1 MGFQYQR
8 LMAQLVSLMD
18 NQKIVA
24 HQQLPSIREL
34 SAQYEVSLNTVKRCY
49 SALEA
54 KGYVYVK
61 AKSGYYAAARK
72 YREYPQLDTTAL
84 TISKLDLLNDIHAA
98 AAHKER
104 VPLGS
109 VQLSPELFPIEA
121 IRRSLKRSATYLKA
135 ENFLLAP
142 KEGEPQLQQA
152 LAEHLAEDGIYSAAK
167 DIIIT
172 NGCTAALSAAI
183 SALSGMADSIAVPV
197 PAFNGHLQLLANM
210 GRKVIEIPSN
220 EYGIDLASLEQ
231 VMRLGIA
238 KACVLTANYQN
249 PLAYCLTDADKQK
262 IAELAAIYQFPVIE
276 DDVYGECGFLA
287 RRPLPIKSWDTQG
300 YVIWCGSTS
309 KTLSRNFRVGWCV
322 AGEAIEGFRA
332 KFIALNSTVNTPLQL
347 YLADFIYSRAYRN
360 YLSRLGGKLQQ
371 QVRQY
376 RDKIQ
381 AVFGNKCQSISQPQG
396 GYWLWIELP
405 PGNNS
410 LQLYQ
415 QAMQQQ
421 INIVPGVVFGE
432 QQDFSRYIRINTGVP
447 LNARI
452 EQALQQ
458 LADLIH
464 L

>member
-1 MGFQYQR
+1 MSFQYQQ
-8 LMAQLVSLMD
+8 LMARLITLIDS
-18 NQKIVA
+18 QKVVA

-34 SAQYEVSLNTVKRCY
+34 GAQHDVSLNTVKRCY

-54 KGYVYVK
+54 KGYVY
-61 AKSGYYAAARK
+61 ARNKSGYYVAQRK
-72 YREYPQLDTTAL
+72 SSDYPRLNTTAL

-109 VQLSPELFPIEA
+109 VQLSPALFPIEA
-121 IRRSLKRSATYLKA
+121 IRRSLKRSATYLKP

-152 LAEHLAEDGIYSAAK
+152 LAEHLAEDGIYSAPQ

-183 SALSGMADSIAVPV
+183 SALSAMADSIAVPV

-220 EYGIDLASLEQ
+220 DYGIDLASLEA
-231 VMRLGIA
+231 VMQQGLA

-249 PLAYCLTDADKQK
+249 PLAYCLPDGEKQQIAD
-262 IAELAAIYQFPVIE
+262 LAARYRFPVIE
-276 DDVYGECGFLA
+276 DDVYGECGFSP
-287 RRPLPIKSWDTQG
+287 RRPLPIRHWDTQG

-322 AGEAIEGFRA
+322 GGEGIAGFRA

-347 YLADFIYSRAYRN
+347 YLADFIYSRAYRA
-360 YLSRLGGKLQQ
+360 YLSRLGSKLRV
-371 QVRQY
+371 QVQQY
-376 RDKIQ
+376 REKVLAI
-381 AVFGNKCQSISQPQG
+381 FGDKCQSVSQPQG
-396 GYWLWIELP
+396 GYWLWIELA
-405 PGNNS
+405 PGNDS

-432 QQDFSRYIRINTGVP
+432 QQDFSRYIRINAGVP
-447 LNARI
+447 LNPRI

-458 LADLIH
+458 LADLIV

>member
-1 MGFQYQR
+1 MSFQYQQLMGR
-8 LMAQLVSLMD
+8 LMALIDS
-18 NQKIVA
+18 QKVVA

-34 SAQYEVSLNTVKRCY
+34 GAQYDVSLNTVKRCY

-54 KGYVYVK
+54 KGYVY
-61 AKSGYYAAARK
+61 ARNKSGYYVAQRK
-72 YREYPQLDTTAL
+72 SGDYPRLNTTAL

-109 VQLSPELFPIEA
+109 VQLSPALFPIEA
-121 IRRSLKRSATYLKA
+121 IRRSLKRSATYLKP

-152 LAEHLAEDGIYSAAK
+152 LAEHLAEDGIYSAPQ

-220 EYGIDLASLEQ
+220 DYGIDLASLEA
-231 VMRLGIA
+231 VMQQGLA

-249 PLAYCLTDADKQK
+249 PLAYCLPDGEKQK
-262 IAELAAIYQFPVIE
+262 IAELAARYQFPVIE
-276 DDVYGECGFLA
+276 DDVYGECGFSP
-287 RRPLPIKSWDTQG
+287 RRPLPIRHWDTQG

-322 AGEAIEGFRA
+322 GGEGIDGFRA

-347 YLADFIYSRAYRN
+347 YLADFIYSRAYRA
-360 YLSRLGGKLQQ
+360 YLSRLGSKLRV
-371 QVRQY
+371 QVQQY
-376 RDKIQ
+376 REKVLAI
-381 AVFGNKCQSISQPQG
+381 FGDKCQSVSQPQG
-396 GYWLWIELP
+396 GYWLWIEIA
-405 PGNNS
+405 PGNDS

-432 QQDFSRYIRINTGVP
+432 QQDFSRYIRINAGVP
-447 LNARI
+447 LNPAI
-452 EQALQQ
+452 EKALQQ
-458 LADLIH
+458 LADLIKV
-464 L
+464 

>member
-8 LMAQLVSLMD
+8 LMAQLIDLIEQ
-18 NQKIVA
+18 QKISA

-34 SAQYEVSLNTVKRCY
+34 SSQQAVSLNTVKRCY

-54 KGYVYVK
+54 KGYVY
-61 AKSGYYAAARK
+61 ARNKSGYYVAQRK
-72 YREYPQLDTTAL
+72 RRDYPSLDTTAL
-84 TISKLDLLNDIHAA
+84 TISKLDLLNEIHAA
-98 AAHKER
+98 AAHKQR

-109 VQLSPELFPIEA
+109 VQLSPALFPIEA
-121 IRRSLKRSATYLKA
+121 IRRSLKRSATYLKP

-142 KEGEPQLQQA
+142 KEGEPVLQQA
-152 LAEHLAEDGIYSAAK
+152 LAEHLAEDGIYSAPK

-183 SALSGMADSIAVPV
+183 SALSAMADSIAVPV

-220 EYGIDLASLEQ
+220 EDGIDLSSLET
-231 VMRLGIA
+231 VMRLGTA

-249 PLAYCLTDADKQK
+249 PLAYCLSDVDKQQ
-262 IAELAAIYQFPVIE
+262 IAELAAKYRFPVIE
-276 DDVYGECGFLA
+276 DDVYGECGFLP

-322 AGEAIEGFRA
+322 GGEGIDGFRA

-347 YLADFIYSRAYRN
+347 YLADFIYSRAYRA

-376 RDKIQ
+376 REKVLAIFADKC
-381 AVFGNKCQSISQPQG
+381 VSLSQPQG
-396 GYWLWIELP
+396 GYWLWVELP
-405 PGNNS
+405 AGNDS
-410 LQLYQ
+410 LQLYR

-452 EQALQQ
+452 EQALHT
-458 LADLIH
+458 LADLISV
-464 L
+464 

>member
-8 LMAQLVSLMD
+8 LMAQLIALIEQ
-18 NQKIVA
+18 QKITA

-34 SAQYEVSLNTVKRCY
+34 SSQHAVSLNTVKRCY
-49 SALEA
+49 TALEA
-54 KGYVYVK
+54 KGYVY
-61 AKSGYYAAARK
+61 ARNKSGYYVAQRK
-72 YREYPQLDTTAL
+72 SRDYPSLDTTAL
-84 TISKLDLLNDIHAA
+84 TISKLDLLNEIHAA
-98 AAHKER
+98 ASHKDR

-142 KEGEPQLQQA
+142 KEGEPVLQQA
-152 LAEHLAEDGIYSAAK
+152 LAEHLAEDGIYSAAQ

-172 NGCTAALSAAI
+172 NGCTAALNAAI

-220 EYGIDLASLEQ
+220 DDGIDLASLAQ

-249 PLAYCLTDADKQK
+249 PLAYCLSDADKQQ
-262 IAELAAIYQFPVIE
+262 IAELAATYQFPVIE
-276 DDVYGECGFLA
+276 DDVYGECGFLP
-287 RRPLPIKSWDTQG
+287 RRPLPIKHWDAQG

-322 AGEAIEGFRA
+322 GGEGIGGFRA

-347 YLADFIYSRAYRN
+347 YLADFIYSRAYRA

-371 QVRQY
+371 QLRQY
-376 RDKIQ
+376 RE
-381 AVFGNKCQSISQPQG
+381 AVLAIFAGKCVSLSQPQG

-452 EQALQQ
+452 EQALHT
-458 LADLIH
+458 LASLISV
-464 L
+464 

>member
-8 LMAQLVSLMD
+8 LMEQLISLMD
-18 NQKIVA
+18 SQKIVA

-34 SAQYEVSLNTVKRCY
+34 STQYDVSLNTVKRCY
-49 SALEA
+49 SVLEA
-54 KGYVYVK
+54 KGYVY
-61 AKSGYYAAARK
+61 AIYKSGYYAAARK
-72 YREYPQLDTTAL
+72 CADYPQLNPTAV
-84 TISKLDLLNDIHAA
+84 TISRLDLLNEIHAA
-98 AAHKER
+98 AAHKEH

-109 VQLSPELFPIEA
+109 VQLSPALFPIEA
-121 IRRSLKRSATYLKA
+121 IRRSLKRSATYLKP

-152 LAEHLAEDGIYSAAK
+152 LSEHLAEDGIYSAAR

-220 EYGIDLASLEQ
+220 EYGIDLASLEE
-231 VMRLGIA
+231 VMQLGIA

-249 PLAYCLTDADKQK
+249 PLAYCLSDEDKQK
-262 IAELAAIYQFPVIE
+262 VAELAARYQFPIIE
-276 DDVYGECGFLA
+276 DDVYGECGFLPK
-287 RRPLPIKSWDTQG
+287 RPLPIKSWDTQG

-322 AGEAIEGFRA
+322 GGEGIAGFRA

-347 YLADFIYSRAYRN
+347 YLADFIYSRAYRA
-360 YLSRLGGKLQQ
+360 YLSRLGSKLRQ
-371 QVRQY
+371 QVHQY
-376 RDKIQ
+376 REKVLVIFADKC
-381 AVFGNKCQSISQPQG
+381 KSITQPQG

-405 PGNNS
+405 PGNDS
-410 LQLYQ
+410 VLLYQ

-432 QQDFSRYIRINTGVP
+432 QQDFSRYIRINAGVP
-447 LNARI
+447 LNPVI

-458 LADLIH
+458 LADLISV
-464 L
+464 